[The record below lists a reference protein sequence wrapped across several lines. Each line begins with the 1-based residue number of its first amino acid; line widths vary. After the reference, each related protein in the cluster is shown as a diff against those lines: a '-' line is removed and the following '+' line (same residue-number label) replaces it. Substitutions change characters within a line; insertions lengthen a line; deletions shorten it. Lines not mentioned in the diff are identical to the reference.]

1 VLSLIAASIDPTQC
15 LEKGWFCPTKITGY
29 VCTDIPGYC
38 DSLYKTGYWTGY
50 ADSIKEAPV
59 WNISPLYYID
69 AFDWTVLIIYFSI
82 LTVLA
87 IYGVYRVKQVIEFW
101 RYSKF
106 PPKARY
112 QFSEA
117 ELPHVT
123 VQLPLFNEMY
133 VVERLVKAVT
143 EIDYPRDRLEIQV
156 LDDSTDETVKIAA
169 ATVANYAAQ
178 GFDIHYIH
186 RDDRTG
192 FKAGALENGMKTAK
206 GELIAIFD
214 ADFVPKPDFLRK
226 LIHHFTDTTVGCAQ
240 MRWSHINGSYNL
252 LTRLQTIMLD
262 GHFVVEQTT
271 RNRTGNFF
279 NFNGTA
285 GIWRR
290 QAIELSGG
298 WQHDTLTEDTDL
310 SFRAQLMG
318 WRFVYL
324 LDEDAPAEIPVD
336 INAFKAQQRRWAKG
350 VLQVWFKLY
359 RRIWYANVPLRVK
372 LEMFFR
378 LTGNISYPLMIVA
391 SFMQFPLLVIRYNHG
406 LYQLMMLDVPLLFF
420 STVSVVLFYG
430 TAVWYLDQKRRSRL
444 LHLPLVMGLGIGLAF
459 SNARAVLEALVGV
472 KSEFVRTP
480 KYSVENTHDES
491 WKRKKYKRKHGWLP
505 LLELSFAIYFVFA
518 IVYAIKMHM
527 WGPIAFLLLFCFGYG
542 YMGTMSLLQTAGGR
556 RLASGWRRGAPK
568 PGRESSS
575 PLSP

>member
-1 VLSLIAASIDPTQC
+1 MFATEVIPSKC
-15 LEKGWFCPTKITGY
+15 LEYGTNCPPPLNGY
-29 VCTDIPGYC
+29 ICIDSPGYC
-38 DSLYKTGYWTGY
+38 DIVDKTVG
-50 ADSIKEAPV
+50 
-59 WNISPLYYID
+59 NISPLYQLD
-69 AFDWTVLIIYFSI
+69 MFDWTVLIVYFGI

-87 IYGVYRVKQVIEFW
+87 IYGVYRVKQVIDFW

-106 PPKARY
+106 PPKPKGEFA
-112 QFSEA
+112 A
-117 ELPHVT
+117 VDLPHIT

-143 EIDYPRDRLEIQV
+143 EIDYPRERMEIQV
-156 LDDSTDETVKIAA
+156 LDDSTDETVNIAS
-169 ATVANYAAQ
+169 ATVARYAAQ

-206 GELIAIFD
+206 GNLIAIFD

-226 LIHHFTDTTVGCAQ
+226 LVHFFTEPTVGCAQ
-240 MRWSHINGSYNL
+240 MRWAHINGSYNL

-271 RNRTGNFF
+271 RNRSGNFF

-290 QAIELSGG
+290 EAIEMSGG

-324 LDEDAPAEIPVD
+324 LDEEAPAEIPVE

-359 RRIWYANVPLRVK
+359 RRIWHAPLPLRVK

-391 SFMQFPLLVIRYNHG
+391 SFMQFPLLLVRYNQG
-406 LYQLMMLDVPLLFF
+406 LYQLMILDVPLMFF

-430 TAVWYLDQKRRSRL
+430 SAVWYLDRTKKRF

-459 SNARAVLEALVGV
+459 SNARAVLEALMGK
-472 KSEFVRTP
+472 KSDFVRTP
-480 KYSVENTHDES
+480 KYSVEPGDDES

-505 LLELSFAIYFVFA
+505 LLELSFAVYFVLA
-518 IVYAIKMHM
+518 IAYAVKMHM
-527 WGPIAFLLLFCFGYG
+527 WGPIMFLLLFCFGYG
-542 YMGTMSLLQTAGGR
+542 YMGIMSLVQSVGGGR
-556 RLASGWRRGAPK
+556 RPAQVPGTPAP
-568 PGRESSS
+568 SN
-575 PLSP
+575 

>member
-1 VLSLIAASIDPTQC
+1 MLTMLATTVSPLVSSLCTQSGAYCAHPLTGDLCIDS
-15 LEKGWFCPTKITGY
+15 
-29 VCTDIPGYC
+29 PGYC
-38 DSLYKTGYWTGY
+38 DWLYATGYT
-50 ADSIKEAPV
+50 SETT
-59 WNISPLYYID
+59 WNISSLYQLD
-69 AFDWTVLIIYFSI
+69 AFDWSVLIIYFGI

-87 IYGVYRVKQVIEFW
+87 IYGVYRVKQVIDFW
-101 RYSKF
+101 RYSRY
-106 PPKARY
+106 PPKPKGEFTAD
-112 QFSEA
+112 
-117 ELPHVT
+117 ELPLIT

-133 VVERLVKAVT
+133 VVERLVKSVT
-143 EIDYPRDRLEIQV
+143 EIDYPRGRMEIQV
-156 LDDSTDETVKIAA
+156 LDDSTDETVSIAR
-169 ATVANYAAQ
+169 ATVAKYASQ

-206 GELIAIFD
+206 GNLVAIFD

-226 LIHHFTDTTVGCAQ
+226 LVHHFTDPIVGCAQ

-271 RNRTGNFF
+271 RNRSGNFF

-290 QAIELSGG
+290 EAIMMSGG

-324 LDEDAPAEIPVD
+324 LDEDAPAEIPVE

-359 RRIWYANVPLRVK
+359 KRIWAAPLPLRVK

-391 SFMQFPLLVIRYNHG
+391 SFMQFPLLLVRYNQG
-406 LYQLMMLDVPLLFF
+406 LHQLMMLDVPLLFF
-420 STVSVVLFYG
+420 STVSVVFFYG
-430 TAVWYLDQKRRSRL
+430 TAVWYLDKKRGLRL

-459 SNARAVLEALVGV
+459 SNARAVLEALAGV
-472 KSEFVRTP
+472 KSDFVRTP
-480 KYSVENTHDES
+480 KYRVETTTDES

-505 LLELSFAIYFVFA
+505 LLELSFALYFVLA
-518 IVYAIKMHM
+518 IGYALRMHM

-542 YMGTMSLLQTAGGR
+542 YMGTMSLLQTAGGS
-556 RLASGWRRGAPK
+556 RLASFRRPAAK
-568 PGRESSS
+568 TS
-575 PLSP
+575 

>member
-1 VLSLIAASIDPTQC
+1 MLATTVSPLATNLCTQSGVYC
-15 LEKGWFCPTKITGY
+15 VQPLTGDLCVDSPGLCDWY
-29 VCTDIPGYC
+29 V
-38 DSLYKTGYWTGY
+38 KTS
-50 ADSIKEAPV
+50 A
-59 WNISPLYYID
+59 NISPLYQLD
-69 AFDWTVLIIYFSI
+69 AFDWTVLIVYFGI

-87 IYGVYRVKQVIEFW
+87 IYGVYRVKQVIDFW
-101 RYSKF
+101 RYSRF
-106 PPKARY
+106 PPQPKGK
-112 QFSEA
+112 FSESQ
-117 ELPHVT
+117 LPHIT

-133 VVERLVKAVT
+133 VIERLVKSVT

-156 LDDSTDETVKIAA
+156 LDDSTDETVTIAST
-169 ATVANYAAQ
+169 TVAEYAAR
-178 GFDIHYIH
+178 GFDIRYIH

-206 GELIAIFD
+206 GNLIAIFD
-214 ADFVPKPDFLRK
+214 ADFVPKPDFLHK
-226 LIHHFTDTTVGCAQ
+226 LIHHFTDPIVGCAQ

-271 RNRTGNFF
+271 RNRSGNFF

-290 QAIELSGG
+290 EAIEMSGG

-324 LDEDAPAEIPVD
+324 LDEEAPAEIPVE

-359 RRIWYANVPLRVK
+359 KRIWHAPLPLRVK

-391 SFMQFPLLVIRYNHG
+391 SFMQFPLLLVRYNQG
-406 LYQLMMLDVPLLFF
+406 LHQLMMLDVPLLFF

-430 TAVWYLDQKRRSRL
+430 TAVWYLDKKRGMRL

-459 SNARAVLEALVGV
+459 SNARAVLEALAGV
-472 KSEFVRTP
+472 KSDFVRTP
-480 KYSVENTHDES
+480 KYQVEKTDDES

-505 LLELSFAIYFVFA
+505 LLELSFALYFVLA
-518 IVYAIKMHM
+518 IGYAVRMHM

-556 RLASGWRRGAPK
+556 RLASFWRPAAK
-568 PGRESSS
+568 TS
-575 PLSP
+575 

>member
-1 VLSLIAASIDPTQC
+1 MLALLANNPRPLTGDLCVDFPGFCEPIEKTAANIS
-15 LEKGWFCPTKITGY
+15 
-29 VCTDIPGYC
+29 
-38 DSLYKTGYWTGY
+38 SLYQ
-50 ADSIKEAPV
+50 
-59 WNISPLYYID
+59 LD
-69 AFDWTVLIIYFSI
+69 AFDWTILIIYFGI

-87 IYGVYRVKQVIEFW
+87 IYGMYRVKQVIEFW

-106 PPKARY
+106 PPQPKGS
-112 QFSEA
+112 FNEA
-117 ELPHVT
+117 ELPLIT

-133 VVERLVKAVT
+133 VVERLVKAIT

-156 LDDSTDETVKIAA
+156 LDDSTDETVSIAR
-169 ATVANYAAQ
+169 ATVENYARA
-178 GFDIHYIH
+178 GFDIHYLH

-192 FKAGALENGMKTAK
+192 FKAGALEEGMKSAM

-226 LIHHFTDTTVGCAQ
+226 LVHYFTDRTVGCAQ
-240 MRWSHINGSYNL
+240 MRWAHINGSYNL

-271 RNRTGNFF
+271 RNRSGNFF

-290 QAIELSGG
+290 EAILLSGG

-324 LDEDAPAEIPVD
+324 LDEEAPAEIPVE

-359 RRIWYANVPLRVK
+359 RRIWYAPLPMRVK

-391 SFMQFPLLVIRYNHG
+391 SFMQFPLLVVRYNQG
-406 LYQLMMLDVPLLFF
+406 LHQLMMLDVPLLFF
-420 STVSVVLFYG
+420 STISVVLFYG
-430 TAVWYLDQKRRSRL
+430 SAIWYLDKKRGRRL
-444 LHLPLVMGLGIGLAF
+444 WHLPLVMGLGIGLAF
-459 SNARAVLEALVGV
+459 SNARAVIEALAGV
-472 KSEFVRTP
+472 KSDFVRTP
-480 KYSVENTHDES
+480 KYRVEQTDDES

-505 LLELSFAIYFVFA
+505 LLELSFACYFVLA
-518 IVYAIKMHM
+518 IGYAVRMHM
-527 WGPIAFLLLFCFGYG
+527 WGPIAFLLLFLFGYG
-542 YMGTMSLLQTAGGR
+542 YMGVMSLLQTAGGK
-556 RLASGWRRGAPK
+556 RLSSALRPAS
-568 PGRESSS
+568 
-575 PLSP
+575 LSPKG

>member
-1 VLSLIAASIDPTQC
+1 MLSIFTTTVQPL
-15 LEKGWFCPTKITGY
+15 TGNL
-29 VCTDIPGYC
+29 CTDIPGFC
-38 DSLYKTGYWTGY
+38 DWYDKTTG
-50 ADSIKEAPV
+50 
-59 WNISPLYYID
+59 NISPLYQLD
-69 AFDWTVLIIYFSI
+69 AFDWTVLVLYFGI

-87 IYGVYRVKQVIEFW
+87 IYGVYRVKQVSEFW

-106 PPKARY
+106 PPKPKGEFA
-112 QFSEA
+112 EA
-117 ELPHVT
+117 DLPLVT

-143 EIDYPRDRLEIQV
+143 EIDYPRERLEIQV
-156 LDDSTDETVKIAA
+156 LDDSTDETVNIAR
-169 ATVANYAAQ
+169 ATVEKFARE

-206 GELIAIFD
+206 GNLIGIFD
-214 ADFVPKPDFLRK
+214 ADFVPQPDFLRK
-226 LIHHFTDTTVGCAQ
+226 LVHFFTEATVGCAQ
-240 MRWSHINGSYNL
+240 MRWAHINGSYNL

-271 RNRTGNFF
+271 RNRSGNFF

-290 QAIELSGG
+290 EAIEMSGG

-318 WRFVYL
+318 WKFIYL
-324 LDEDAPAEIPVD
+324 LDEEAPAEVPVE

-359 RRIWYANVPLRVK
+359 RRIWYSPLPLRVK

-391 SFMQFPLLVIRYNHG
+391 SFMQFPLLLVRYNQG
-406 LYQLMMLDVPLLFF
+406 LHQLMMLDVPLLFF

-430 TAVWYLDQKRRSRL
+430 SAIWYLDRSRSRL

-459 SNARAVLEALVGV
+459 SNARAVLEALAGV
-472 KSEFVRTP
+472 KSDFVRTP
-480 KYSVENTHDES
+480 KYRVEKGSDES

-505 LLELSFAIYFVFA
+505 LLELSFAIYFVLA
-518 IVYAIKMHM
+518 IGYAVRMHM
-527 WGPIAFLLLFCFGYG
+527 WGPIIFLLLFCFGYG
-542 YMGTMSLLQTAGGR
+542 YMGTMSLLQTVGMNR
-556 RLASGWRRGAPK
+556 RRARQPAAIAS
-568 PGRESSS
+568 
-575 PLSP
+575 

>member
-1 VLSLIAASIDPTQC
+1 MLALLANEVIPSKC
-15 LEKGWFCPTKITGY
+15 LEFGTNCPQPLTGDPCIDWPGFC
-29 VCTDIPGYC
+29 DIVN
-38 DSLYKTGYWTGY
+38 KTAG
-50 ADSIKEAPV
+50 
-59 WNISPLYYID
+59 NISPLYKLD
-69 AFDWTVLIIYFSI
+69 AFDWTVLIVYFGI
-82 LTVLA
+82 LFVLA
-87 IYGVYRVKQVIEFW
+87 IYGVYRVKQVFEFW

-106 PPKARY
+106 PPKPKGHFA
-112 QFSEA
+112 ED
-117 ELPHVT
+117 ELPFVT

-143 EIDYPRDRLEIQV
+143 EIDYPRERFEIQV
-156 LDDSTDETVKIAA
+156 LDDSTDETVKIAG
-169 ATVANYAAQ
+169 ATVAKYAAQ

-186 RDDRTG
+186 REDRTG

-206 GELIAIFD
+206 GDLMAIFD

-226 LIHHFTDTTVGCAQ
+226 LVDFFTDPIVGCAQ
-240 MRWSHINGSYNL
+240 MRWAHINGSYNL

-262 GHFVVEQTT
+262 GHFVLEQTT
-271 RNRTGNFF
+271 RNRSGNFF

-285 GIWRR
+285 GILRR
-290 QAIELSGG
+290 EAIELSGG

-324 LDEDAPAEIPVD
+324 LDEEAPAEVPVE

-359 RRIWYANVPLRVK
+359 RRIWYAPLPLRVK

-391 SFMQFPLLVIRYNHG
+391 SFMQFPLLLVRYNQG
-406 LYQLMMLDVPLLFF
+406 LYQLMVLDVPLLFF

-430 TAVWYLDQKRRSRL
+430 SAVWYLDRTRKRL

-459 SNARAVLEALVGV
+459 SNARAVIEALAGV

-480 KYSVENTHDES
+480 KYRVETTSDES

-505 LLELSFAIYFVFA
+505 LLELSFALYFVFA
-518 IVYAIKMHM
+518 IAYAVKMHM
-527 WGPIAFLLLFCFGYG
+527 WGPIVFLLLFCFGYG
-542 YMGTMSLLQTAGGR
+542 YMGTMSLLQTAGLNR
-556 RLASGWRRGAPK
+556 RRTTQPATAS
-568 PGRESSS
+568 SN
-575 PLSP
+575 

>member
-1 VLSLIAASIDPTQC
+1 MLAATVIPTQC
-15 LEKGWFCPTKITGY
+15 IEHGWFCPVALKGGDLAI
-29 VCTDIPGYC
+29 DFPGNSYSEFYYKTATNIS
-38 DSLYKTGYWTGY
+38 SLYQ
-50 ADSIKEAPV
+50 
-59 WNISPLYYID
+59 LD
-69 AFDWTVLIIYFSI
+69 AFDWTVLIIYFGI
-82 LTVLA
+82 LAVLA
-87 IYGVYRVKQVIEFW
+87 IYGAYRIKLVAEFW

-106 PPKARY
+106 PPQPKG
-112 QFSEA
+112 QFAER
-117 ELPHVT
+117 ELPTVT

-143 EIDYPRDRLEIQV
+143 EIDYPRDLLEIQV
-156 LDDSTDETVKIAA
+156 LDDSIDETVKIAR
-169 ATVANYAAQ
+169 ATVEKYAVA

-226 LIHHFTDTTVGCAQ
+226 LVHHFTDAIVGCAQ
-240 MRWSHINGSYNL
+240 MRWAHINGSYNL

-290 QAIELSGG
+290 EAIELSGG

-324 LDEDAPAEIPVD
+324 LDEEAPAEIPVEV
-336 INAFKAQQRRWAKG
+336 NAFKAQQRRWAKG

-359 RRIWYANVPLRVK
+359 RRIWYADLPLRVK

-391 SFMQFPLLVIRYNHG
+391 SFMQFPLLLVRYNQG
-406 LYQLMMLDVPLLFF
+406 L
-420 STVSVVLFYG
+420 
-430 TAVWYLDQKRRSRL
+430 
-444 LHLPLVMGLGIGLAF
+444 H
-459 SNARAVLEALVGV
+459 
-472 KSEFVRTP
+472 
-480 KYSVENTHDES
+480 
-491 WKRKKYKRKHGWLP
+491 
-505 LLELSFAIYFVFA
+505 
-518 IVYAIKMHM
+518 
-527 WGPIAFLLLFCFGYG
+527 
-542 YMGTMSLLQTAGGR
+542 
-556 RLASGWRRGAPK
+556 
-568 PGRESSS
+568 
-575 PLSP
+575 

>member
-1 VLSLIAASIDPTQC
+1 MLTMLATTVTSVTSSLCTESGAYCVRPLTGDLCIDS
-15 LEKGWFCPTKITGY
+15 
-29 VCTDIPGYC
+29 PGYC
-38 DSLYKTGYWTGY
+38 AWLYKTGYATPIRHGASY
-50 ADSIKEAPV
+50 VYTQAATT
-59 WNISPLYYID
+59 NISPLYQLD
-69 AFDWTVLIIYFSI
+69 AFDWTVLIIYFGI

-87 IYGVYRVKQVIEFW
+87 IYGVYRVKQVIDFW
-101 RYSKF
+101 RYSRF
-106 PPKARY
+106 PPKAKGE
-112 QFSEA
+112 FTA
-117 ELPHVT
+117 DELPHVT

-143 EIDYPRDRLEIQV
+143 EIDYPRDRMEIQV
-156 LDDSTDETVKIAA
+156 LDDSTDETVTIAR
-169 ATVANYAAQ
+169 ATVEKYAAQ

-206 GELIAIFD
+206 GNLIAIFD

-226 LIHHFTDTTVGCAQ
+226 LIHHFTDPIVGCAQ
-240 MRWSHINGSYNL
+240 MRWSHINGAYNL

-271 RNRTGNFF
+271 RNRSGNFF

-290 QAIELSGG
+290 EAIEMSGG

-324 LDEDAPAEIPVD
+324 LDEDAPAEIPVE

-359 RRIWYANVPLRVK
+359 RRIWHAPLPMRVK

-391 SFMQFPLLVIRYNHG
+391 SFMQFPLLLVRYNQG
-406 LYQLMMLDVPLLFF
+406 LHQLMMLDVPLLFF

-430 TAVWYLDQKRRSRL
+430 TAVLYIDKKRSPRML
-444 LHLPLVMGLGIGLAF
+444 YLPLVMGLGIGLAF

-472 KSEFVRTP
+472 KSDFVRTP
-480 KYSVENTHDES
+480 KYSVEKTDDES

-505 LLELSFAIYFVFA
+505 LLELSFALYFVLA
-518 IVYAIKMHM
+518 IAYAISMHM

-542 YMGTMSLLQTAGGR
+542 YMGTMSLLQSAGGSRIGSLR
-556 RLASGWRRGAPK
+556 RPAPK
-568 PGRESSS
+568 TS
-575 PLSP
+575 

>member
-1 VLSLIAASIDPTQC
+1 VLAVIAATVDPVLC
-15 LEKGWFCPTKITGY
+15 LEKGWYCPPPMTGDLCVDFPGNSFCDFYYKTSTNIS
-29 VCTDIPGYC
+29 
-38 DSLYKTGYWTGY
+38 SLYQF
-50 ADSIKEAPV
+50 
-59 WNISPLYYID
+59 D

-101 RYSKF
+101 RYSRF
-106 PPKARY
+106 PPRAKDT
-112 QFSEA
+112 FA
-117 ELPHVT
+117 EDILPHIT

-143 EIDYPRDRLEIQV
+143 EIDYPRYRVEIQV
-156 LDDSTDETVKIAA
+156 LDDSTDETVNIARG
-169 ATVANYAAQ
+169 TVENYAAQ
-178 GFDIHYIH
+178 GYDIHYIH

-214 ADFVPKPDFLRK
+214 ADFVPKSDFLRK
-226 LIHHFTDTTVGCAQ
+226 LVHFFTDPTVGCAQ
-240 MRWSHINGSYNL
+240 MRWAHINGSYNL

-262 GHFVVEQTT
+262 GHFVIEQTT

-290 QAIELSGG
+290 EAIELSGG

-324 LDEDAPAEIPVD
+324 LDEEAPAEIPVEV
-336 INAFKAQQRRWAKG
+336 NAFKAQQRRWAKG

-359 RRIWYANVPLRVK
+359 RRIWYADLPLRVK

-391 SFMQFPLLVIRYNHG
+391 SFMQFPLLLVRYNQG
-406 LYQLMMLDVPLLFF
+406 LHQLMMLDVPLLFF

-430 TAVWYLDQKRRSRL
+430 SAVWYLDKNRASRL
-444 LHLPLVMGLGIGLAF
+444 LHLPLVMSLGIGLAF
-459 SNARAVLEALVGV
+459 SNARAVFEALVGV

-480 KYSVENTHDES
+480 KYRVEKTDDES

-518 IVYAIKMHM
+518 IAYALRMHM
-527 WGPIAFLLLFCFGYG
+527 WGPIFFLLLFCFGYG
-542 YMGTMSLLQTAGGR
+542 YMGILSLLQTAGGK
-556 RLASGWRRGAPK
+556 RLDAVWRRKRAVAQPL
-568 PGRESSS
+568 GRSEIS
-575 PLSP
+575 

>member
-1 VLSLIAASIDPTQC
+1 MLAIIASEVIPSKC
-15 LEKGWFCPTKITGY
+15 LEFGTNCPQPLTGDPCVDWPGFCD
-29 VCTDIPGYC
+29 VVN
-38 DSLYKTGYWTGY
+38 KTAG
-50 ADSIKEAPV
+50 
-59 WNISPLYYID
+59 NISPLYKLD
-69 AFDWTVLIIYFSI
+69 AFDWTVLIVYFGI
-82 LTVLA
+82 LFVLA

-106 PPKARY
+106 PPKPKGH
-112 QFSEA
+112 FNED
-117 ELPHVT
+117 ELPFMT

-143 EIDYPRDRLEIQV
+143 EIDYPRNRLEIQV
-156 LDDSTDETVKIAA
+156 LDDSTDETVKIAS
-169 ATVANYAAQ
+169 ATVAKYAAS

-186 RDDRTG
+186 REDRTG

-206 GELIAIFD
+206 GDLMAIFD

-226 LIHHFTDTTVGCAQ
+226 LVHFFTDPTVGCAQ
-240 MRWSHINGSYNL
+240 MRWAHINGSYNL
-252 LTRLQTIMLD
+252 LTRLQTIILD
-262 GHFVVEQTT
+262 GHFVLEQTT
-271 RNRTGNFF
+271 RNRSGNFF

-285 GIWRR
+285 GILRR
-290 QAIELSGG
+290 EAIELSGG

-324 LDEDAPAEIPVD
+324 LDEEAPAEIPVE

-359 RRIWYANVPLRVK
+359 RRIWYAPLPLRVK

-391 SFMQFPLLVIRYNHG
+391 SFMQFPLLLVRYNQG
-406 LYQLMMLDVPLLFF
+406 LYQLMVLDVPLLFF

-430 TAVWYLDQKRRSRL
+430 SAVWYLDRSRKRL

-459 SNARAVLEALVGV
+459 SNARAVLEALAGV
-472 KSEFVRTP
+472 KSDFVRTP
-480 KYSVENTHDES
+480 KYRVETTSDES

-505 LLELSFAIYFVFA
+505 LLELSFAIYFVLA
-518 IVYAIKMHM
+518 IAYAVKMRM
-527 WGPIAFLLLFCFGYG
+527 WGPIVFLLLFCFGYG
-542 YMGTMSLLQTAGGR
+542 YMGTMSLLQTAGLGR
-556 RLASGWRRGAPK
+556 RRTTQAATASTN
-568 PGRESSS
+568 
-575 PLSP
+575 

>member
-1 VLSLIAASIDPTQC
+1 MSLLLATNVHP
-15 LEKGWFCPTKITGY
+15 LTGDLC
-29 VCTDIPGYC
+29 VDFPGYC
-38 DSLYKTGYWTGY
+38 DIIEKTS
-50 ADSIKEAPV
+50 A
-59 WNISPLYYID
+59 NISPLYQLD
-69 AFDWTVLIIYFSI
+69 AFDWTVLIIYFGI
-82 LTVLA
+82 LAVLA
-87 IYGVYRVKQVIEFW
+87 IYGVYRVKQVIDFW
-101 RYSKF
+101 RYSRF
-106 PPKARY
+106 PPKAKGE
-112 QFSEA
+112 FA
-117 ELPHVT
+117 AGELPHIT

-143 EIDYPRDRLEIQV
+143 EIDYPRDRIEIQV
-156 LDDSTDETVKIAA
+156 LDDSTDETVSIAR
-169 ATVANYAAQ
+169 ATVAKYAAL

-192 FKAGALENGMKTAK
+192 FKAGALENGMRTAK
-206 GELIAIFD
+206 GNLIAIFD

-226 LIHHFTDTTVGCAQ
+226 LVHHFTDPIVGCAQ

-271 RNRTGNFF
+271 RNRSGNFF

-290 QAIELSGG
+290 EAIEMSGG

-324 LDEDAPAEIPVD
+324 LDEDSPAEIPVE

-359 RRIWYANVPLRVK
+359 RRIWHAPLPMRVK

-391 SFMQFPLLVIRYNHG
+391 SFMQFPLLLVRYNQG
-406 LYQLMMLDVPLLFF
+406 LHQLMMLDVPLLFF

-430 TAVWYLDQKRRSRL
+430 TAVWYLDKKRGMRL

-459 SNARAVLEALVGV
+459 SNARAVLEALVGF
-472 KSEFVRTP
+472 KSDFVRTP
-480 KYSVENTHDES
+480 KYRVETTTDES
-491 WKRKKYKRKHGWLP
+491 WKGKKYKRKHGWLP
-505 LLELSFAIYFVFA
+505 LLELSFALYFVLA
-518 IVYAIKMHM
+518 IAYAIRMHM

-556 RLASGWRRGAPK
+556 RLASFWRPAAK
-568 PGRESSS
+568 TS
-575 PLSP
+575 